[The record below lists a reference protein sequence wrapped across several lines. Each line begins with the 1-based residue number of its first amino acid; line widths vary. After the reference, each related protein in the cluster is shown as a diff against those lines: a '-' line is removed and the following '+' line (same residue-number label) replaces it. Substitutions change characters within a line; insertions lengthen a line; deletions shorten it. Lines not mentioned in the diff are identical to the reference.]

1 MRKFL
6 LASAAI
12 AALTASVPASAQ
24 VSEILR
30 QGIAGIFGGNLGGS
44 IDVRLNELNSRIQ
57 NALQRGEISQSQAS
71 RLQDE
76 LRDIAQREQSYRND
90 GLSRAERDDLEQRL
104 RQLENQIQQAVY
116 NRGDRSDRWDDR
128 DGRGDRWDDRNDRD
142 NRDNRWDD
150 RNDRWDDDDRRNG
163 RGCPP
168 GLARKN
174 NGCLPPG
181 QAKKQGQQYN
191 NEYGRVPDRFSS
203 QYRDTQNY
211 IYRFNDGRIYQ
222 IDRRTGRI
230 VRVTDV
236 RR

>member
-6 LASAAI
+6 LATAAI

-24 VSEILR
+24 VGEILR
-30 QGIAGIFGGNLGGS
+30 QGMAGIFGGNLGGS
-44 IDVRLNELNSRIQ
+44 IDARLNELNNRIQ

-76 LRDIAQREQSYRND
+76 LRDIAQREQAYRSG
-90 GLSRAERDDLEQRL
+90 GLSRSERDDLEQRL
-104 RQLENQIQQAVY
+104 RQLENRIQQAGY
-116 NRGDRSDRWDDR
+116 NRGDRWDDR
-128 DGRGDRWDDRNDRD
+128 DGRGDRWGDRDDRDDRWNDRD
-142 NRDNRWDD
+142 
-150 RNDRWDDDDRRNG
+150 DRWDDDDRRNG

-191 NEYGRVPDRFSS
+191 NQYGRVPDNYGA
-203 QYRDTQNY
+203 QYRDTQRY

-230 VRVTDV
+230 VRVTDA